1 MTVTRRKRTPAH
13 AAGGVR
19 RSSGN
24 GRNGRNGSEEGP
36 RTPRRQETRR
46 ALLDAASRLFADKGY
61 HATTVPDIVEAA
73 GVGHG
78 TFYEYFGNRRDIL
91 LALVKHSAEDPARVP
106 RLKSQHL
113 PERIRAEIFWYLS
126 DHVDNLTISKVW
138 HEASNFDA
146 EVATMRRRERARR
159 IDRVRK
165 GIVAANARSDIDPAI
180 AAAALIAMLEEFAHR
195 WFVEGDGPGTT
206 PTDIVSVAETLA
218 TMWISA
224 IGLDGASRS
233 ATRA

>member
-1 MTVTRRKRTPAH
+1 MTATRKTRATAPHYRRWR
-13 AAGGVR
+13 R
-19 RSSGN
+19 RSS
-24 GRNGRNGSEEGP
+24 RHGSEDGP

-61 HATTVPDIVEAA
+61 HATTVPAIVEAA

-91 LALVKHSAEDPARVP
+91 LALARQAANVRPLP

-126 DHVDNLTISKVW
+126 DHVDNLAISKVW

-146 EVATMRRRERARR
+146 EVALMRRRERARR
-159 IDRVRK
+159 IERVRK
-165 GIVAANARSDIDPAI
+165 GIEAANARSDIDPAI
-180 AAAALIAMLEEFAHR
+180 AAAALVAMLEEFAHR

-218 TMWISA
+218 TMWLSA
-224 IGLDGASRS
+224 IGLDGPPRPAVP
-233 ATRA
+233 A